1 VVQLSS
7 RSQLLEALATAQ
19 RIDVQA
25 YTLTG
30 KVLSAV
36 EAAAGRGAIVTV
48 QIEGQPHAD
57 PGGRLAERNARL
69 AAQLQN
75 AGADVRL
82 QAHAHAKIIDADD
95 ERYFDDQNW
104 GKNDLILR
112 DDDPSDAAA
121 IPAMKD
127 KALKA
132 EADMLRAA
140 PTGDVVETESF
151 GGYNPVFW
159 ALHAIADRKPR
170 LLVNERDLRGNPRER
185 TALDRLAA
193 EGVCIRVCRDTEK
206 FALTAQ
212 AAWIGSANASPA
224 FDQANMTD
232 WGLVTTD
239 PGIVAAVRARVESQ
253 WANAR
258 NYRPNSA

>member
-1 VVQLSS
+1 MVQLSS
-7 RSQLLEALATAQ
+7 RSQLLDALATAR

-25 YTLTG
+25 YTLSG
-30 KVLSAV
+30 SVLYAV
-36 EAAAGRGAIVTV
+36 EAAASRGALVTV
-48 QIEGQPHAD
+48 EIEGQPHAD
-57 PGGRLAERNARL
+57 PGGRLAERNAQL
-69 AAQLQN
+69 AAHLRN

-82 QAHAHAKIIDADD
+82 QDHAHAKVIDADD

-112 DDDPSDAAA
+112 DDDPGDAAA

-170 LLVNERDLRGNPRER
+170 LLVNERDLRGNQRER
-185 TALDRLAA
+185 TALNRLAA
-193 EGVCIRVCRDTEK
+193 EGVRIRVCRDTEK
-206 FALTAQ
+206 FALTSQ
-212 AAWIGSANASPA
+212 AAWIGSANATPA
-224 FDQANMTD
+224 FDRANMTD
-232 WGLVTTD
+232 WGVVTENRR
-239 PGIVAAVRARVESQ
+239 IVDAVRARLESQ
-253 WANAR
+253 WARAKE
-258 NYRPNSA
+258 YQP